1 MIDLEVV
8 PRKGCRENYYVTVGL
23 LGQWNSMK
31 NSEIELLAHEGS
43 PESQG
48 EENQFQA
55 NCRVS
60 QSQGG
65 RGFPNITQS
74 TKCNENGEMQL
85 FCSPKLPLKIFEYQQ
100 GGSAGACACRL
111 CGPHDKPRESSST
124 SVPLTFTRR
133 P

>member
-8 PRKGCRENYYVTVGL
+8 PGKDCRENYYVTVGL

-48 EENQFQA
+48 EENQFQM

-60 QSQGG
+60 
-65 RGFPNITQS
+65 
-74 TKCNENGEMQL
+74 
-85 FCSPKLPLKIFEYQQ
+85 
-100 GGSAGACACRL
+100 
-111 CGPHDKPRESSST
+111 
-124 SVPLTFTRR
+124 
-133 P
+133 